1 MNTFSKITKQLT
13 TMGLLLS
20 FLLSGC
26 AVIHPGEVGIKQRL
40 GKLDLEIADLGLEGS
55 RFFKTVYKNPARL
68 GAMVRETEVVDS
80 LEG

>member
-1 MNTFSKITKQLT
+1 MFPEFEGGEQLCPRT
-13 TMGLLLS
+13 GLTWDHAKL
-20 FLLSGC
+20 
-26 AVIHPGEVGIKQRL
+26 KQRTVDL
-40 GKLDLEIADLGLEGS
+40 GIDIRGKLDLEIADMGIEGS